1 MIYGAAMKTE
11 ATACKRI
18 LKNLSVS
25 AILLICAFALCLL
38 LDDVFDIR
46 EPANVLFVFSVFLI
60 SLLTDSYIYGI
71 ASSFFA
77 VLAVNYAFTFPYF
90 TFNFT
95 LTENLISAALLIV
108 VAVLTSALT
117 MKLRQS
123 ETEKVEAE
131 RERVRANL
139 LRAVSHDLR
148 TPLTTIYAS
157 ASALLEDEM
166 LGEDKR
172 RRILVGIK
180 EDAEWLSRM
189 VENLLSITR
198 IDSGH
203 VKLRKTPVVPD
214 ELIDAVL
221 VKFRARYPNYVVHA
235 ELPGD
240 IVFIPMDP
248 MLIEQVLLNL
258 LENAVQHAKGMTSL
272 TLRVSAENGNA
283 VFEVKDNGCG
293 IPKELLPHIFSGTFR
308 PQDTAPPDGNKHST
322 GIGLSVCATII
333 RVHGGSITAE
343 NIPGGGACFR
353 FTLQIEESDHERQ

>member
-46 EPANVLFVFSVFLI
+46 EPDNVLFVFSVFLI

-71 ASSFFA
+71 ASSFLA

-221 VKFRARYPNYVVHA
+221 VKFRARYPN
-235 ELPGD
+235 
-240 IVFIPMDP
+240 
-248 MLIEQVLLNL
+248 
-258 LENAVQHAKGMTSL
+258 
-272 TLRVSAENGNA
+272 
-283 VFEVKDNGCG
+283 
-293 IPKELLPHIFSGTFR
+293 
-308 PQDTAPPDGNKHST
+308 
-322 GIGLSVCATII
+322 
-333 RVHGGSITAE
+333 
-343 NIPGGGACFR
+343 
-353 FTLQIEESDHERQ
+353 